1 MSPHVPHQVADGSGS
16 GTRRQRWRRIVVA
29 VAAVLVAAL
38 CTRLGLWQ
46 LDRAA
51 QKLALQARIEARGA
65 MPPLANAELTA
76 RSQDAAAQYDR
87 RAVVRGTWV
96 PAATVFLDNR
106 QMGGVPGFYVVTPLR
121 LEGRTE
127 ALAIERGWVPRDFR
141 DRSALPP
148 FPTPAGTVAIE
159 GRVAPPPARLYAF
172 GPEASGPIRQ
182 NLDLGAYAGETGV
195 PLLPLSL
202 LQTGPAAAGE
212 ILKRDWPAPALDVQK
227 HYGYAG
233 QWFIFA
239 ALTVGL
245 YAWFQLVRPR
255 IRRR

>member
-1 MSPHVPHQVADGSGS
+1 MSPHVPYRVADGSGG
-16 GTRRQRWRRIVVA
+16 GTRPQRWRRIAVA

-51 QKLALQARIEARGA
+51 QKHALQARIEARGA
-65 MPPLANAELTA
+65 MPPLADAELTA

-148 FPTPAGTVAIE
+148 VPTPAGIVAIE

>member
-1 MSPHVPHQVADGSGS
+1 MSPHGS
-16 GTRRQRWRRIVVA
+16 RWRVVVVTVAALVVA
-29 VAAVLVAAL
+29 VVCA
-38 CTRLGLWQ
+38 RLGLWQ

-51 QKLALQARIEARGA
+51 QKVALQARIDARHGLA
-65 MPPLANAELTA
+65 PLGNAELASTA
-76 RSQDAAAQYDR
+76 DGLESQLDR
-87 RAVVRGTWV
+87 RAVLRGTWL
-96 PAATVFLDNR
+96 PAATVFLENR

-121 LEGRTE
+121 LEGRSE
-127 ALAIERGWVPRDFR
+127 AVAVERGWVPRDFR

-148 FPTPAGTVAIE
+148 VTTPSGPVILE
-159 GRVAPPPARLYAF
+159 GRIAPAPARLYAF

-182 NLDLGAYAGETGV
+182 NLDLGAYAGEAGT

-245 YAWFQLVRPR
+245 YAWFQLIRPR
-255 IRRR
+255 FRRR